1 MNNSFLTYS
10 SEELALEP
18 SFIKWVREG
27 SVDAAWNSFYE
38 NHNHFQPVVDEAKN
52 LVTKV
57 TITPIYMEQSKK
69 DALWERI
76 QSNITEDHFQTRK
89 ILWYKW
95 IGVAACLAILL
106 GVVYFKWNRPT
117 IYSLK
122 GNHEMVHL
130 PDDSEVI
137 INAESSIAF
146 IRNSFANKRNINLEG
161 EAFFNV
167 VKNDAPFRVIM
178 DKGIIE
184 VLGTSFNAY
193 SRNDSMA
200 VQCFTGSVRVLIKSE
215 EFVLKAGE
223 QLSYSGLKES
233 YEKINL
239 PFQDSRPRWIS
250 RIFHFERSQLRI
262 VLDELSRQYDVQIV
276 LDNEKNDKELYT
288 GFFTG
293 DDLDKALQSVLWP
306 MNMNYRISGDI
317 IYVNDD

>member
-1 MNNSFLTYS
+1 MNNTFLTYN
-10 SEELALEP
+10 SEELASDP

-27 SVDAAWNSFYE
+27 SEDAAWNSFYE
-38 NHNHFQPVVDEAKN
+38 NHKYFQPVVDEAKN
-52 LVTKV
+52 LVIKV

-69 DALWERI
+69 EALWERI
-76 QSNITEDHFQTRK
+76 QTNISDDHFQTRK

-106 GVVYFKWNRPT
+106 GVAYFKWNKPT
-117 IYSLK
+117 IHSLK

-137 INAESSIAF
+137 INAESSIAYT
-146 IRNSFANKRNINLEG
+146 RNSFNNKRNINLEG

-167 VKNDAPFRVIM
+167 VKKDTPFRVIM

-200 VQCFTGSVRVLIKSE
+200 VQCFTGSVKVLIKSE
-215 EFVLKAGE
+215 EFVLEAGE
-223 QLSYSGLKES
+223 QLSYSELKEIN
-233 YEKINL
+233 EKVNL

-250 RIFHFERSQLRI
+250 RIFHFERSQLQI
-262 VLDELSRQYDVQIV
+262 VLDELSRQYNVKIV
-276 LDNEKNDKELYT
+276 LDNEKNGKELYT

-293 DDLDKALQSVLWP
+293 DDLEKALQSVLWP
-306 MNMNYRISGDI
+306 MNMNYRISGNT
-317 IYVNDD
+317 IYVNR